1 MEGSLNNLC
10 NVETGDCECKTAAI
24 TSKDCSVC
32 ADTYYGFP
40 NCQGRYLCFVTIIAT
55 KISK

>member
-24 TSKDCSVC
+24 TGKDCSTC

-40 NCQGRYLCFVTIIAT
+40 NCQGMYIFLN
-55 KISK
+55 